1 LPMLAYGLIT
11 KSVSKRERETMQA
24 PKPSDIK
31 AQAEAIVAP
40 VYEAHKRKTAFAESK
55 TVGERLDLIPWVV
68 ELLMERE
75 SSRVLSYRESLSL

>member
-1 LPMLAYGLIT
+1 MH
-11 KSVSKRERETMQA
+11 A

-31 AQAEAIVAP
+31 AQAEALVAP
-40 VYEAHKRKTAFAESK
+40 AYEAHKRNTAFAEAK
-55 TVGERLDLIPWVV
+55 TIGERLDLIPWVV